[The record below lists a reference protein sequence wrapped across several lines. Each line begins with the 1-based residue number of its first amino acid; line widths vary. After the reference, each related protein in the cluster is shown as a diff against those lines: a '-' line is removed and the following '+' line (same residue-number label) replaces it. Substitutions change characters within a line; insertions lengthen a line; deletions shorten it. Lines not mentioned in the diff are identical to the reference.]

1 MDEITIS
8 LTMDELASTIK
19 DCQKC
24 ELYNTRTKS
33 VPGEGSYSS
42 PVMFVGEAPGRDED
56 LQGRPFVGR
65 AGQLLS
71 KILQSVD
78 IKREDIFI
86 TNIVKCRP
94 PDNRDPKEEEMET
107 CLPYLES
114 QIALINPRIIVTL
127 GSVPTK
133 YLLNREESI
142 TRIRGQWLLWT
153 GGIKIFPMF
162 HPSYLLRYNQA
173 TPGSPKVLTWRDIK
187 ELKRELDSLKEN
199 RENSKY

>member
-78 IKREDIFI
+78 IKRGYI
-86 TNIVKCRP
+86 
-94 PDNRDPKEEEMET
+94 
-107 CLPYLES
+107 
-114 QIALINPRIIVTL
+114 
-127 GSVPTK
+127 
-133 YLLNREESI
+133 
-142 TRIRGQWLLWT
+142 
-153 GGIKIFPMF
+153 
-162 HPSYLLRYNQA
+162 HH
-173 TPGSPKVLTWRDIK
+173 
-187 ELKRELDSLKEN
+187 
-199 RENSKY
+199 

>member
-24 ELYNTRTKS
+24 ELYNRELS
-33 VPGEGSYSS
+33 RCREGSYSS

-78 IKREDIFI
+78 IKRGYI
-86 TNIVKCRP
+86 
-94 PDNRDPKEEEMET
+94 
-107 CLPYLES
+107 
-114 QIALINPRIIVTL
+114 
-127 GSVPTK
+127 
-133 YLLNREESI
+133 
-142 TRIRGQWLLWT
+142 
-153 GGIKIFPMF
+153 
-162 HPSYLLRYNQA
+162 HH
-173 TPGSPKVLTWRDIK
+173 
-187 ELKRELDSLKEN
+187 
-199 RENSKY
+199 